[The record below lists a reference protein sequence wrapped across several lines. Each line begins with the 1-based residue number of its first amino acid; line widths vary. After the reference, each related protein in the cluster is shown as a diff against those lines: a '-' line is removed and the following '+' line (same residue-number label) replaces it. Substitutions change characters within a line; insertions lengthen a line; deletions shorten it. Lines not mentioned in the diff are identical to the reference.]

1 MHRMREGGRHILQP
15 ALLLMVHMGP
25 SHGYDLMERL
35 KQDAGV
41 EDIDPS
47 LIYRALHA
55 LAAEGLIQSVW
66 DDKDSQGPP
75 RRIYSI
81 TGDGEEILTQY
92 MEKLKT
98 SRKQIDHLIEVYEN
112 SSDQKKEE

>member
-1 MHRMREGGRHILQP
+1 MLQP
-15 ALLLMVHMGP
+15 ALLLMVHIGP

-47 LIYRALHA
+47 LIYRALHG
-55 LAAEGLIQSVW
+55 LEAEGLIQSVW

-81 TGDGEEILTQY
+81 TGDGEEILTHY
-92 MEKLKT
+92 VERLKT
-98 SRKQIDHLIEVYEN
+98 SRKQIDHLIEVYEKSAAPN
-112 SSDQKKEE
+112 KGN